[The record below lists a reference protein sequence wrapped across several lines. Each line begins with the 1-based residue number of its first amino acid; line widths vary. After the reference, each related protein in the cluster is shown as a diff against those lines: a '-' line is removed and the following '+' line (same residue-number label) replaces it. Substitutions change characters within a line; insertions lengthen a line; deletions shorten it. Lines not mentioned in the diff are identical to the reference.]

1 MKPYRIY
8 QPAHWV
14 GATPFTQASGD
25 ILWSNPDKYPEGDI
39 ATEGELVNVLEA
51 MYESDKVSFE
61 AVENIEIML
70 ASVRIVDRII
80 ERMIQ
85 SKRDS

>member
-1 MKPYRIY
+1 
-8 QPAHWV
+8 
-14 GATPFTQASGD
+14 
-25 ILWSNPDKYPEGDI
+25 
-39 ATEGELVNVLEA
+39 
-51 MYESDKVSFE
+51 VSFE
-61 AVENIEIML
+61 AVENLEIML